1 MEWYCSHGTDRVGP
15 LSEQEFEA
23 LVNQGTVRGSTLVW
37 REGMADWQPYEQVVA
52 AASAVSAA
60 PAGAPI
66 VAPAVEAGFCSQCGR
81 RHFREDLIS
90 YDGLLV
96 CAECKPRFFQ
106 EIAEGLTIPPI
117 QQQLRYAGFWI
128 RLVAARIDGIILTIV
143 EMPFSLV
150 FQRLI
155 IAADNSTQAVVMS
168 SINWV
173 LSMAM
178 QAAYYTFFVG
188 KLGATPGKLAI
199 GLKIV
204 VADGSRVSY
213 WRAFGRH
220 WARILSGLILLI
232 GYIMAGFD
240 SQKRALHDYICNT
253 RVIWRR

>member
-1 MEWYCSHGTDRVGP
+1 MEWYCSNGADRIGP

-52 AASAVSAA
+52 AASATSPA

-81 RHFREDLIS
+81 RHSREDLIS

-96 CAECKPRFFQ
+96 CGECKPRFFQ

-117 QQQLRYAGFWI
+117 QQQVRYAGFWI
-128 RLVAARIDGIILTIV
+128 RVVAAIIDGIILTIV
-143 EMPFSLV
+143 EMPFSII
-150 FQRLI
+150 FGRLMI
-155 IAADNSTQAVVMS
+155 TANSSDQALVMS
-168 SINWV
+168 VANSA

-188 KLGATPGKLAI
+188 KFGATPGKLAI

-213 WRAFGRH
+213 WRAFGRY
-220 WARILSGLILLI
+220 WARLLSTLILLI
-232 GYIMAGFD
+232 GCIMAGFD

-253 RVIWRR
+253 RVIWKR